1 MPKGVLPKYGGVL
14 PKYPSPLQ
22 NPNVQASC
30 SAFRPFY
37 PAFASFCSKRQVPR
51 CNVDCLKYLLPAGAS
66 NCKDKPLASVGMKD
80 NWEESKKEKAKD
92 VGLFTG

>member
-1 MPKGVLPKYGGVL
+1 
-14 PKYPSPLQ
+14 
-22 NPNVQASC
+22 
-30 SAFRPFY
+30 
-37 PAFASFCSKRQVPR
+37 
-51 CNVDCLKYLLPAGAS
+51 LKYLLPAGAS